1 MKNIIVLA
9 LSLFSFTTFADEIY
23 RCQNLQ
29 RANGWRDDDLVI
41 KTSFFSG
48 KIKGAQMITADLD
61 GGVER
66 FEDVSNPFTQSYA
79 EQFKVNPEDVK
90 AASKLKFKEL
100 RKSGLST
107 TNSIA
112 VSESM
117 LKFAETGYVHYYYR
131 MCILGSCESSS
142 YYFKCQKI

>member
-1 MKNIIVLA
+1 MKYILLIA
-9 LSLFSFTTFADEIY
+9 LSLFAFSAVADETY

-29 RANGWRDDDLVI
+29 RTNGWGDDDLVI

-48 KIKGAQMITADLD
+48 KIKGAKMITADLD
-61 GGVER
+61 GGVEN
-66 FEDVSNPFTQSYA
+66 FEEVTNPFTSRYA
-79 EQFKVNPEDVK
+79 EQFKINADEVK

-100 RKSGLST
+100 RKSGLSL

-117 LKFAETGYVHYYYR
+117 LNFSSTGYVHYFYK
-131 MCILGSCESSS
+131 MCILGNCESSS
-142 YYFKCQKI
+142 YYFKCQRL